1 MELSLRPG
9 AVSPELLHPQSRQG
23 PGRAETGDE
32 QQGFPW
38 LRCSSGSEGHG
49 GGKGTNNPAL
59 LQRCSSAGRALPR
72 NAGPGLLCPQRGC
85 VTGIWQIF
93 IYLSFPG
100 KKLICG
106 KDVLGGS
113 APRHMEHFQVSCGN
127 PHSSGNAQQNEWLLL
142 PESFFGIGNP

>member
-59 LQRCSSAGRALPR
+59 LSLAP
-72 NAGPGLLCPQRGC
+72 PGELCLGTRGRGC
-85 VTGIWQIF
+85 FV
-93 IYLSFPG
+93 PR
-100 KKLICG
+100 
-106 KDVLGGS
+106 GG
-113 APRHMEHFQVSCGN
+113 V
-127 PHSSGNAQQNEWLLL
+127 
-142 PESFFGIGNP
+142 